1 MSNNQATLDVPR
13 GTRRITSHTANVYQ
27 GRDAHRVTGSID
39 ELSIGMHYVRT
50 LGESSSN
57 IRSMSDESF
66 ASLASFR
73 PGRGTAKENR
83 VSRFIVRTGERFK
96 FRVPMKTGVSS
107 ACPKLEARQISGQA
121 LPKFLQLELK
131 GHTGEVR
138 KVVEFSSI
146 PTEHDVGEIH
156 VGVFNTD
163 GGECLAK
170 VVVEIVGS
178 RSSPLR

>member
-1 MSNNQATLDVPR
+1 
-13 GTRRITSHTANVYQ
+13 
-27 GRDAHRVTGSID
+27 
-39 ELSIGMHYVRT
+39 
-50 LGESSSN
+50 
-57 IRSMSDESF
+57 MSDESF

-138 KVVEFSSI
+138 KVVEFSGI